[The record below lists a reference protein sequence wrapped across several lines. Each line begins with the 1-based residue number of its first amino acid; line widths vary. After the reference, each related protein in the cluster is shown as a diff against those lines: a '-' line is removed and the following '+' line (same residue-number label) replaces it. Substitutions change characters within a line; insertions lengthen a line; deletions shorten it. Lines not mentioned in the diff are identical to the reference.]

1 MKRCLTIILL
11 FVAALIGVIVLISP
25 EPHKAGPTYSEA
37 LKATSERMTELPAD
51 GPVLQTEA
59 FQRFVS
65 LWSNLTEESIAQH
78 IDTVYAE
85 DVWFNDTVKTI
96 TGHDALR
103 HYLEETSRRVASCQ
117 VEIDDIGV
125 SGGNYYVRWRMKVLL
140 PDTPEESAWHSIG
153 FTHLRFNEAGQVVLH
168 QDYWDSAAGLYEHL
182 PLVGW
187 MIRAIKTRL

>member
-11 FVAALIGVIVLISP
+11 IAAVLIGVIALIGR
-25 EPHKAGPTYSEA
+25 EPNISGPTYSEA
-37 LKATSERMTELPAD
+37 LNTTADRMIKLPAD

-96 TGHDALR
+96 TGREALR
-103 HYLEETSRRVASCQ
+103 HYLEETARRVASCQ
-117 VEIDDIGV
+117 VEIDDIGI
-125 SGGNYYVRWRMKVLL
+125 SEGNYYVRWRMTVMLH
-140 PDTPEESAWHSIG
+140 DTPEESAWRSIG
-153 FTHLRFNEAGQVVLH
+153 LTHLRFNEAGQVVLH
-168 QDYWDSAAGLYEHL
+168 QDYWDSAAGIYEHL
-182 PLVGW
+182 PVVGW
-187 MIRAIKTRL
+187 MIRAIKARL